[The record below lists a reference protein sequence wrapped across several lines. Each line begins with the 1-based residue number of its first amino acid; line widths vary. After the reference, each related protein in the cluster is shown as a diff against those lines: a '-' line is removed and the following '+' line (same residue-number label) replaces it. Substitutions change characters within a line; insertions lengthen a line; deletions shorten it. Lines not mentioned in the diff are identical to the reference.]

1 MATRGPGDP
10 YGTHRVIRPKGLLPQ
25 AAEVLDASLPIWDN
39 ELLLDVATLNIDS
52 ASFRQMR
59 EAAGGDRAKVGETV
73 AKTVAA
79 AGKQHNPVTGSGG
92 MLLGTVREIG
102 PAYRG
107 KLAARPGDRVA
118 TLVSLTLTP
127 LHLDRVIGVRPEG
140 EMIDVQGHAVLFE
153 SGIGAVMPAD
163 IPEAVALAV
172 LDVAGAPAEA
182 RRLAKKG
189 RTIVVLGGGGKSG
202 TLVLAEARH
211 AIGRGPDAGLLIGL
225 DAVDPAIA
233 RMEKLG
239 HADAVAK
246 VDARDALAVRD
257 AVARL
262 TGGKMADVVVNCANV
277 PATEMGTILAAKEDG
292 LVYFFSTAT
301 SFTAAQLG
309 AEGVGHGA
317 TLVIGNGYVP
327 GHAEL
332 SFELLRR
339 DKAVRELFEREY
351 AKPTP

>member
-10 YGTHRVIRPKGLLPQ
+10 YGTHRVLRPKGLMPQ
-25 AAEVLDASLPIWDN
+25 AAELLDVSLPIWDN
-39 ELLLDVATLNIDS
+39 ELLIDVATLNIDS

-92 MLLGTVREIG
+92 MLLGTVREVG

-107 KLAARPGDRVA
+107 KLAAKVGDRVA

-127 LHLDRVIGVRPEG
+127 LHIERVLGVRPEG
-140 EMIDVQGHAVLFE
+140 EMIDVKGHAILFE
-153 SGIGAVMPAD
+153 SGIGAVMPTD

-211 AIGRGPDAGLLIGL
+211 TMGKDGVLIGL
-225 DAVDPAIA
+225 DAIDPAIA

-239 HADAVAK
+239 HADHVAK
-246 VDARDALAVRD
+246 VDARNASAVRD
-257 AVARL
+257 VVARL

-277 PATEMGTILAAKEDG
+277 PATEMGTILAAKDDG

-301 SFTAAQLG
+301 SFTQAQLG

-351 AKPTP
+351 AKS

>member
-1 MATRGPGDP
+1 MKTRGPGDP
-10 YGTHRVIRPKGLLPQ
+10 YGTHRVLEPKGLLPQ
-25 AAEVLDASLPIWDN
+25 AAERLDASTPIYDN
-39 ELLLDVATLNIDS
+39 ELLIDVATLNIDS

-79 AGKQHNPVTGSGG
+79 RGKQHNPVTGSGG
-92 MLLGTVREIG
+92 MLLGTVAEVG
-102 PAYRG
+102 PSYRG
-107 KLAARPGDRVA
+107 KLAAKKGDRIA

-127 LHLDRVIGVRPEG
+127 LSIARIKGVRPEG
-140 EMIDVQGHAVLFE
+140 EMIDVEGHAILFE
-153 SGIGAVMPAD
+153 SGIGAVMPKD
-163 IPEAVALAV
+163 IPESVALAA
-172 LDVAGAPAEA
+172 LDVCGAPAEA

-189 RTIVVLGGGGKSG
+189 RTIAVLGGGGKSG

-211 AIGRGPDAGLLIGL
+211 TLGKDGILIGL
-225 DAVDPAIA
+225 DAVDPGIE
-233 RMEKLG
+233 RMKKLG
-239 HADAVAK
+239 HADHVAK
-246 VDARDALAVRD
+246 IDARNALEVRD
-257 AVARL
+257 TVARL
-262 TGGKMADVVVNCANV
+262 TNGKMADVVVNCANV
-277 PATEMGTILAAKEDG
+277 PATEMASILSAKEDG

-301 SFTAAQLG
+301 SFTGAQLG

-332 SFELLRR
+332 TFELLRR

-351 AKPTP
+351 AKP

>member
-1 MATRGPGDP
+1 MAGRGTGDP
-10 YGTHRVIRPKGLLPQ
+10 YGTHRVVRPKGVLPQ
-25 AAEVLDASLPIWDN
+25 AADVLDASLPIFDN
-39 ELLLDVATLNIDS
+39 ELLLDVHTLNIDS

-59 EAAGGDRAKVGETV
+59 EASGGDRARVGALVE
-73 AKTVAA
+73 KTVAER
-79 AGKQHNPVTGSGG
+79 GKQHNPATGSGG

-102 PAYRG
+102 GKYRG
-107 KLAARPGDRVA
+107 KLAARKGDRVA

-127 LHLDRVIGVRPEG
+127 LSLSRVAGVRPEG
-140 EMIDVQGHAVLFE
+140 EMIDVEGHAILFE
-153 SGIGAVMPAD
+153 SGIGAVLPDD
-163 IPEAVALAV
+163 IPEAVSLAA
-172 LDVAGAPAEA
+172 LDVCGAPAEA

-189 RTIVVLGGGGKSG
+189 RTLAVLGGGGKSG
-202 TLVLAEARH
+202 TLVLAEARRRL
-211 AIGRGPDAGLLIGL
+211 GRGKGAGLLVGL
-225 DAVDPAIA
+225 DAVDAGIR
-233 RMEKLG
+233 RMEALG
-239 HADAVAK
+239 HADAIRK

-257 AVARL
+257 AVADA

-277 PATEMGTILAAKEDG
+277 PGTEMGSILAAKEDG

-332 SFELLRR
+332 TFELLRK
-339 DKAVRELFEREY
+339 DEKVRALFERDY
-351 AKPTP
+351 AR